1 MLEVWFDVSKFL
13 SVECNKCH
21 KKSVVFGSAT
31 GPVACECGE
40 PLVSPTG
47 GKATV
52 TAKILEV
59 LP

>member
-1 MLEVWFDVSKFL
+1 MSKFL